1 MQKLGIFFS
10 AAHRSCLDT
19 SSPAFEEVQKLS
31 VSLGQLKDAWIQT
44 GLQTQKGTPI
54 VPILH
59 NWGLTG
65 YKQEF
70 RLKKVHQLYPSWTT
84 GGCLVTNRNS
94 DSKRYTNCTHP
105 GQLGVAWLQTRL
117 QTQKGTP
124 IVPILDN
131 WGLTG
136 YKQEFRLKKV
146 HQFYPSWTTEG
157 CPDTN
162 RNSDSKRYT
171 NFTHPGQLGVAWIQV
186 C

>member
-10 AAHRSCLDT
+10 EAHRSCLDT

-54 VPILH
+54 VPILD
-59 NWGLTG
+59 NWGLPG
-65 YKQEF
+65 YKQDF

-84 GGCLVTNRNS
+84 GGCLVTNRTS
-94 DSKRYTNCTHP
+94 DS
-105 GQLGVAWLQTRL
+105 
-117 QTQKGTP
+117 
-124 IVPILDN
+124 
-131 WGLTG
+131 
-136 YKQEFRLKKV
+136 KKV

-157 CPDTN
+157 CLDTN